1 MPKCFC
7 GSRAKRN
14 APPLSVIRL
23 QDVALPL
30 FNFGNNP
37 LQFPPSP
44 PGFSA
49 LWAEDTQ
56 TLCARDP
63 DRLYLEFKP
72 YSASVLTAAL
82 RRLWSRHCECAP
94 IIGTWRLRLDFRITE
109 CTPQGVC
116 AVTTY
121 PGGTQR
127 QGASVGFIVVN
138 GIASGFR
145 TSEIRAYVFSN
156 GYTTRVTLASQSTA
170 NNPGSGI
177 VAIYGQ
183 QMISPGCLA
192 TPKSDP
198 PLPPGG
204 LPYPYPVTPPLSQPP
219 QSFLPPDKAK
229 PNKPPPF
236 PYPDCC
242 DCC

>member
-1 MPKCFC
+1 MTKCIC
-7 GSRAKRN
+7 GSRAKRG

-37 LQFPPSP
+37 FQFPLSP

-72 YSASVLTAAL
+72 YSASLLTAAL
-82 RRLWSRHCECAP
+82 RRLWSRNCECAP
-94 IIGTWRLRLDFRITE
+94 VVGLWRVTVNFKLTDCNTR
-109 CTPQGVC
+109 GVC
-116 AVTTY
+116 GSGDF
-121 PGGTQR
+121 PNQS
-127 QGASVGFIVVN
+127 QISGAAVGFLVVQSVE
-138 GIASGFR
+138 SGR
-145 TSEIRAYVFSN
+145 INSSLQAYVSSDN
-156 GYTTRVTLASQSTA
+156 YASRVALFSQSVA
-170 NNPGSGI
+170 DNPGSSI
-177 VAIYGQ
+177 VVTYEQ
-183 QMISPGCLA
+183 SLLSPGCLA
-192 TPKSDP
+192 SPEQDP

-204 LPYPYPVTPPLSQPP
+204 EPYPYPVTPPLSQPP
-219 QSFLPPDKAK
+219 DAFLPPDKVK
-229 PNKPPPF
+229 PTIPPP
-236 PYPDCC
+236 PPPPECC